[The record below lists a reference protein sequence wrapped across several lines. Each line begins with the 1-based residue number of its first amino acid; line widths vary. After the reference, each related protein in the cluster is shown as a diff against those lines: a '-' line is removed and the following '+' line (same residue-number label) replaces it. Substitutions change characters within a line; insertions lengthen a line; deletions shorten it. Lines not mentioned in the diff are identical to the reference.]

1 MKQYFPKVL
10 VNRYELRKFMKILK
24 YKIRRLKFNSI
35 SLICCALKCLGGSC
49 LKQQGGY
56 RKGVHL
62 KTLCLDVIEKV
73 HPSRDNKNIDQLRKI
88 RESYWIEKYDAVELG
103 ANTRI

>member
-1 MKQYFPKVL
+1 MKKCAKQKNQEKKINLPGHSVADL
-10 VNRYELRKFMKILK
+10 VVT
-24 YKIRRLKFNSI
+24 
-35 SLICCALKCLGGSC
+35 A
-49 LKQQGGY
+49 
-56 RKGVHL
+56 
-62 KTLCLDVIEKV
+62 IEKV

>member
-1 MKQYFPKVL
+1 MVT
-10 VNRYELRKFMKILK
+10 
-24 YKIRRLKFNSI
+24 
-35 SLICCALKCLGGSC
+35 A
-49 LKQQGGY
+49 
-56 RKGVHL
+56 
-62 KTLCLDVIEKV
+62 IEKV